1 IGDPRSAHQTH
12 GCGLSG
18 NPVGA
23 RQMQDFQIADQTS
36 GSANDAS
43 GVVYFASQVV
53 SLLAERSVRGPIEPR
68 ESLID
73 GLINAS
79 LSGAKDSFADL
90 LGEMKRNRVSVA
102 ALADVYIPIA
112 ARRMG
117 EAWHD
122 DRMSWIDVSLG
133 VARLQSL
140 LREIGIAWAA
150 DQAGDTGHGT
160 VLLIIPDRE
169 QHTLGPMVAM
179 GQMRRFGVSVCLR
192 IAPSQDELRSLVT
205 SRNFDGV
212 MISVAVAEKLELVR
226 KTVAFLKSVSSA
238 PLPVI
243 VGGAVM
249 TTREDAAECTGADL
263 ASNDIGVALESLGL
277 KFDAFCVLRRA

>member
-1 IGDPRSAHQTH
+1 
-12 GCGLSG
+12 
-18 NPVGA
+18 
-23 RQMQDFQIADQTS
+23 MQDSQTS
-36 GSANDAS
+36 EQGRGGSSESS
-43 GVVYFASQVV
+43 GVALFASQVV
-53 SLLAERSVRGPIEPR
+53 SLLAERNVRGPTEPR

-73 GLINAS
+73 GLITAS
-79 LSGAKDSFADL
+79 LSGEKACFADL
-90 LGEMKRNRVSVA
+90 LSEMKRNRVSVA

-122 DRMSWIDVSLG
+122 DRMSWMDVSMG
-133 VARLQSL
+133 VSRLQSL
-140 LREIGIAWAA
+140 LREIGLAWAA

-192 IAPSQDELRSLVT
+192 IAPSVDELRSLLVA
-205 SRNFDGV
+205 RNFDGV
-212 MISVAVAEKLELVR
+212 MISVAVEEKLESVR
-226 KTVAFLKSVSSA
+226 KTVAFLKSAA
-238 PLPVI
+238 PSPIPVV

-249 TTREDAAECTGADL
+249 CTRQDVADRTGADL
-263 ASNDIGVALESLGL
+263 ASNDIGSALEAIGL
-277 KFDAFCVLRRA
+277 KFDALCALRRA